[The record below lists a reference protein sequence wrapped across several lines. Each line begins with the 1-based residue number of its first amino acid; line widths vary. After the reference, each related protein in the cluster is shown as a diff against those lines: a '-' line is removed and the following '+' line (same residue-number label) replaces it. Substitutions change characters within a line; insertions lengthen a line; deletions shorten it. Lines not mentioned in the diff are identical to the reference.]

1 MSSESIFVSY
11 SSKDR
16 TFAVSFTEE
25 LKKLGANVWIDQ
37 LGIGL
42 GENWDNAIEEALEKS
57 DTVMLILSP
66 TSVESPNV
74 QDEVSIAINTDKKFV
89 PILIKECDLP
99 MRWQRRQY
107 ADLLNNPDKAIGD
120 ILKFLG
126 LQETA
131 TENLKNVLALIG
143 VSESLEENKERTSDD
158 RSEKISKSQ
167 PKETLDSS
175 INLKDLLISEEEIDH
190 ASIMHKNA
198 IKKNWKLVAALAI
211 SSIGLLAV
219 LFMIK
224 SDFTFSYEWLAAGGW
239 MTIAGCLMLNLLSI
253 KPYGSNARRSRN
265 MELLNLL
272 KIKRE
277 RLTRVIN
284 KLSEKEINDFNDEF
298 ENYIA
303 V

>member
-1 MSSESIFVSY
+1 MSTESIFVSY

-16 TFAVSFTEE
+16 PFAVSFTEE

-74 QDEVSIAINTDKKFV
+74 QDEVSIAISTDKKFV

-99 MRWQRRQY
+99 MRWKRRQY

-120 ILKFLG
+120 ILNFLG
-126 LQETA
+126 LQATA
-131 TENLKNVLALIG
+131 TSNLKNVLSLIG
-143 VSESLEENKERTSDD
+143 VSEAPPKPQEQTTEHITKTNTENLE
-158 RSEKISKSQ
+158 
-167 PKETLDSS
+167 
-175 INLKDLLISEEEIDH
+175 DLLISEAEIDR
-190 ASIMHKNA
+190 AIIMHQKA
-198 IKKNWKLVAALAI
+198 IKKNWKLIAALAF
-211 SSIGLLAV
+211 SSISLLVV
-219 LFMIK
+219 LYLIK
-224 SDFTFSYEWLAAGGW
+224 SDFSLSYEWLVGGGW
-239 MTIAGCLMLNLLSI
+239 KTIVGCLMLNLLSI
-253 KPYGSNARRSRN
+253 KPYGSNTKRSKN
-265 MELLNLL
+265 IELLDLL

-284 KLSEKEINDFNDEF
+284 KLTEKEINDFNNEF
-298 ENYIA
+298 DKYIA

>member
-1 MSSESIFVSY
+1 MSSESIFDSY

-42 GENWDNAIEEALEKS
+42 GENWDNAIEEALDKS
-57 DTVMLILSP
+57 DTIMLILSP

-120 ILKFLG
+120 ILNFLG

-131 TENLKNVLALIG
+131 SDNLKNVLALIG
-143 VSESLEENKERTSDD
+143 VEPPLENKKKAS
-158 RSEKISKSQ
+158 SKAQ
-167 PKETLDSS
+167 PKETTKSTENLEDF
-175 INLKDLLISEEEIDH
+175 INL
-190 ASIMHKNA
+190 
-198 IKKNWKLVAALAI
+198 
-211 SSIGLLAV
+211 
-219 LFMIK
+219 
-224 SDFTFSYEWLAAGGW
+224 
-239 MTIAGCLMLNLLSI
+239 
-253 KPYGSNARRSRN
+253 
-265 MELLNLL
+265 
-272 KIKRE
+272 
-277 RLTRVIN
+277 
-284 KLSEKEINDFNDEF
+284 
-298 ENYIA
+298 
-303 V
+303 

>member
-42 GENWDNAIEEALEKS
+42 GENWDNAIEEALENS

-120 ILKFLG
+120 ILSFLG
-126 LQETA
+126 LQKTA
-131 TENLKNVLALIG
+131 TTNLKNVLSLIG
-143 VSESLEENKERTSDD
+143 VSESPAEKPEETTEVKTENIAKSKRKKES
-158 RSEKISKSQ
+158 
-167 PKETLDSS
+167 DSS
-175 INLKDLLISEEEIDH
+175 TNLENLLISKKEINR
-190 ASIMHKNA
+190 AILMHKKA
-198 IKKNWKLVAALAI
+198 IKKNWILIGALALVSI
-211 SSIGLLAV
+211 SLLAV
-219 LFMIK
+219 LYIIK
-224 SDFTFSYEWLAAGGW
+224 TDFTFSYEWLAGGGW
-239 MTIAGCLMLNLLSI
+239 RIIVGSLLLNLLSI
-253 KPYGSNARRSRN
+253 KPYGSNSRRSRN
-265 MELLNLL
+265 IELLGLL

-284 KLSEKEINDFNDEF
+284 KLSEKEIDEFNDEF
-298 ENYIA
+298 DNNIA

>member
-42 GENWDNAIEEALEKS
+42 GENWDNAIEEALESS

-107 ADLLNNPDKAIGD
+107 ADLLNDPDKAICD
-120 ILKFLG
+120 ILNFLG

-131 TENLKNVLALIG
+131 TSNLKNVLSLIG
-143 VSESLEENKERTSDD
+143 VSESPSKKNSKVGSV
-158 RSEKISKSQ
+158 SKS
-167 PKETLDSS
+167 ETKKAEESS
-175 INLKDLLISEEEIDH
+175 VNLEDLLISEKEIDR
-190 ASIMHKNA
+190 ATIMHKTA
-198 IKKNWKLVAALAI
+198 IKKNWKLIAALAF
-211 SSIGLLAV
+211 SSISLLVV

-224 SDFTFSYEWLAAGGW
+224 SDFSFSYEWLAAGGW

-253 KPYGSNARRSRN
+253 KPYGSNVKRSRN
-265 MELLNLL
+265 IELLDLL
-272 KIKRE
+272 KIKKE

-298 ENYIA
+298 DNYIA